1 VSDAFQWW
9 PQNSIPGE
17 SMRSLLLICLV
28 SMTTLALA
36 DEPVVDPPD
45 RVARLSY
52 MQGDV
57 SVAPAGTEEWAEGIL
72 NRPLTSGDRIWVD
85 SSARA
90 ELQVGSATIHL
101 DQNSGLQ
108 LVDLDDN
115 LMHLQIT
122 EGSAN
127 IRVLRKRDDERIEV
141 ETPNATVTLLHPGEY
156 LIEANSAGDQ
166 TTVRTRGGASEVVAA
181 NGSQRS
187 WQVESNQ
194 QGVFDGSGEL
204 TATLDTLGPR
214 TAFEDW
220 ANDRNR
226 SSESP
231 QSSRYV
237 SNEVVGY
244 EDLDRYGS
252 WVSYPE
258 YGYVWRPTTVV
269 AGWAP
274 YRYGRWVW
282 VSPWGWNWV
291 DSAPWGFAP
300 FHYGRWAYL
309 QSRWCWVPGPRH
321 VRPVYAPAL
330 VAWTGGSPGVG
341 VSISAG
347 VGWFPLGPREVYV
360 PGYRYSRGYLNRVNV
375 SNTIIVNNTYI
386 TNIYNGRHPRF
397 DYRYGRNP
405 RAVTVVDRE
414 RFIGGRP
421 LDGHWSRVD
430 AHDLRRWHSN
440 PRPPA
445 MAPNRD
451 SVMAARIL
459 GRIPDRQR
467 DHRPEVTRPGASGQ
481 SSHPAR
487 VSFDAERR
495 AIEANGG
502 RPVGRDQL
510 VRNPRPTAGGVNNLR
525 RNPDVARNDN
535 DARRARGEAARAQL
549 GTNRPAQVESRGDD
563 ANRPPVRAR
572 TPNNDRLQDRPAAT
586 GEAANVRPSRQFS
599 DRPSW
604 AQRQNA
610 AQSPSST
617 DRRRSF
623 ERADA
628 ARDAGD
634 RSSRSRAEVNR
645 TAPAAESF
653 QQRPPRQVR
662 PQVQDNNATR
672 QWRND
677 NRPSPRTEASAP
689 PRPLVDRE
697 RSVARPNQASRQ
709 YQPPPAPRVERRVTP
724 PPAAQPRQQA
734 APPVRTPNTGS
745 ATRNNNSSRR
755 DGNGNS
761 GRGFRTAR

>member
-1 VSDAFQWW
+1 MLYS
-9 PQNSIPGE
+9 GE

-28 SMTTLALA
+28 SMTALAFA

-52 MQGDV
+52 MQGEV

-85 SSARA
+85 SNARA

-115 LMHLQIT
+115 VMHLQIT

-156 LIEANSAGDQ
+156 HIEANSAGDRSI
-166 TTVRTRGGASEVVAA
+166 VRTRSGASEVVAA

-187 WQVESNQ
+187 WRVESNQ
-194 QGVFDGSGEL
+194 EGVFDGSGEL

-226 SSESP
+226 YSESP
-231 QSSRYV
+231 QSARYV

-244 EDLDRYGS
+244 EDLDRYGT

-258 YGYVWRPTTVV
+258 YGYVWRPTYVV

-282 VSPWGWNWV
+282 VSPWGWSWV

-300 FHYGRWAYL
+300 FHYGRWAYVH
-309 QSRWCWVPGPRH
+309 SRWCWVPGPRH

-330 VAWTGGSPGVG
+330 VAWTGGGPGVG

-405 RAVTVVDRE
+405 RAVTIVDRD
-414 RFIGGRP
+414 RFVGGRP
-421 LDGHWSRVD
+421 LDGHWSHVD
-430 AHDLRRWHSN
+430 ARDLRRWHN
-440 PRPPA
+440 DPRPPA

-451 SVMAARIL
+451 SVMAARVL
-459 GRIPDRQR
+459 GRIPDRER
-467 DHRPEVTRPGASGQ
+467 DHRPEAGHATPGASGR
-481 SSHPAR
+481 PAR
-487 VSFDAERR
+487 LSFDAERQ

-510 VRNPRPTAGGVNNLR
+510 VRSRPAAGGVSSLR
-525 RNPDVARNDN
+525 SNADANRDSN

-572 TPNNDRLQDRPAAT
+572 TPNNDRLQDRPVASGDT
-586 GEAANVRPSRQFS
+586 PRQFS

-604 AQRQNA
+604 AQRQNST
-610 AQSPSST
+610 QSPGT
-617 DRRRSF
+617 DGRRSS
-623 ERADA
+623 
-628 ARDAGD
+628 D
-634 RSSRSRAEVNR
+634 RQEVGGQSHRQQAETNR
-645 TAPAAESF
+645 PAPVVESF
-653 QQRPPRQVR
+653 QQSSPPRQVQ
-662 PQVQDNNATR
+662 PQTQNNNASR
-672 QWRND
+672 QWRNES
-677 NRPSPRTEASAP
+677 RPAPRTEAAP
-689 PRPLVDRE
+689 SPRPSAERE
-697 RSVARPNQASRQ
+697 RPVVRPNQATRQ
-709 YQPPPAPRVERRVTP
+709 YQPPPAPRAERQVSP
-724 PPAAQPRQQA
+724 PPAPRAERHVSPPPAPRQE
-734 APPVRTPNTGS
+734 PSRVHTPNTGS
-745 ATRNNNSSRR
+745 ATKNNNSAHSG
-755 DGNGNS
+755 GNDNS
-761 GRGFRTAR
+761 GRGFRRAR